1 MAKRV
6 RKNILIIFAAIV
18 LIAAFASGTFVAIWK
33 NEIATI
39 ASICEIS
46 QRNDAH
52 QDGSVYVIKY
62 KGDYYFDEF
71 LESGGA
77 EDDKE
82 LIGFITEKITKGII
96 PMKIEES
103 DIACS
108 SFTAEKEN
116 GDKLFARNYDFKK
129 TNTAIVFT
137 EKSEGRYASV
147 STVDLQFLGIDNDK
161 GIESWYD
168 KISSLAAVYAPLD
181 GMNEKG
187 VCCGIYMTYQGDGKT
202 VATDQRTEKPDITST
217 TMLRL
222 ILDYAGSVD
231 EAVELVKKYDLHDSA
246 NTSYHYMVADKTGKS
261 AVLEWVGET
270 DKTDNDGKKRELIV
284 RFNDEKYQCV
294 TNFVLKDGYYSG
306 EKSRM
311 KGLDRYE
318 KISKE
323 LGSING
329 VVKDEAEAMDI
340 LLSVGRRKW
349 DNDDMNSI
357 TVHSVV
363 YNMTNGNVYWVANEN
378 HNDAGTFKFNIS
390 D

>member
-1 MAKRV
+1 M
-6 RKNILIIFAAIV
+6 RKKILKITAAILV
-18 LIAAFASGTFVAIWK
+18 IVAVVFGSAIAIWR

-52 QDGSVYVIKY
+52 GDGSVYTMKY

-71 LESGGA
+71 LASGGA
-77 EDDKE
+77 KSDKE
-82 LIGFITEKITKGII
+82 LIAFITNKITKGII

-147 STVDLQFLGIDNDK
+147 STVDLQFLGIDNDC
-161 GIESWYD
+161 GIETLQD
-168 KISSLAAVYAPLD
+168 KISALAAVYAPLD

-187 VCCGIYMTYQGDGKT
+187 VCCGIYMTYQGDEKT
-202 VATDQRTEKPDITST
+202 VATDQNTDKPDITST

-231 EAVELVKKYDLHDSA
+231 EAVEIAKKYDLHDSA
-246 NTSYHYMVADKTGKS
+246 NTSYHYMVADSTGKS

-270 DKTDNDGKKRELIV
+270 DKTDNDGEKRELV
-284 RFNDEKYQCV
+284 VHYNESKYQCV
-294 TNFVLKDGYYSG
+294 TNFVLKEGYYAG
-306 EKSRM
+306 EKNRM

-318 KISKE
+318 KLEKE
-323 LGSING
+323 LKKTDGT
-329 VVKDEAEAMDI
+329 VDDEKEAMDI

-349 DNDDMNSI
+349 DNDDMNSL

-363 YNMTNGNVYWVANEN
+363 YNMTDKSIYWVSNEN
-378 HNDAGTFKFNIS
+378 HTDEKTFKFEIE